1 MIYRTAKM
9 IFRNEIFN
17 ENGESQFH
25 YYKYHK
31 KPNKPWK
38 KMNDEDNPRII
49 HKDDLKILLQAYKEV
64 LFDFKLN

>member
-31 KPNKPWK
+31 KPNKTWK
-38 KMNDEDNPRII
+38 KMNDEENPRII
-49 HKDDLKILLQAYKEV
+49 HKDDLNFLLQAYKEV
-64 LFDFKLN
+64 LFEFKFN

>member
-31 KPNKPWK
+31 KPIKPWK
-38 KMNDEDNPRII
+38 NMNDEENPKII
-49 HKDDLKILLQAYKEV
+49 HKDDL
-64 LFDFKLN
+64 